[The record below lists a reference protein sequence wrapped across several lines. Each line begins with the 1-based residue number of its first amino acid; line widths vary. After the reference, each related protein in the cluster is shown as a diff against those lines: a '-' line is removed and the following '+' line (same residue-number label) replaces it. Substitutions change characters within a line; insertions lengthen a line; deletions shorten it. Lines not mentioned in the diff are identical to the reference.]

1 MKCIIKTRRHF
12 GDHDIGRQ
20 GIQFQAHFVN
30 APTDTAEDYKA
41 MHELVEIVRQD
52 CKEAGWY
59 FGFGANSEHDARN
72 GGRTAQCG
80 DTPYTPRERMLKAR
94 AVSAENLAKQYKAQ
108 MDAMRLVLL
117 RNGLSV
123 SMEER
128 PD

>member
-12 GDHDIGRQ
+12 GDHNICRQ

-30 APTDTAEDYKA
+30 APTDTADDYKA
-41 MHELVEIVRQD
+41 MHELVGIVRED

-59 FGFGANSEHDARN
+59 FGFCEHSEHDNRS

-80 DTPYTPRERMLKAR
+80 ETPYTPRERVLKAR
-94 AVSAENLAKQYKAQ
+94 CVSAENLAKQYKAQ

-117 RNGLSV
+117 RNNLSV
-123 SMEER
+123 GEK
-128 PD
+128 